1 MSTPGH
7 LGGHYNF
14 TAMVESTFDFIHSKY
29 DIKSVIDI
37 GCGPAGMTEYMLSKS
52 VDAIGV
58 DGDPSLP
65 KKDYV
70 IVHDYTTGPLE
81 LERTFDLAYSTEF
94 LEHVYAEFIPNFLPS
109 FQKAKYVFCS
119 AAPKGQGGHHHV
131 NENSKEYWIDV
142 FDKYGFTYLKEDS
155 EQIAKTHEYKLV
167 KDNSMFFVNRN
178 YG

>member
-14 TAMVESTFDFIHSKY
+14 TAMIQSTFDFIEKRY
-29 DIKSVIDI
+29 NIKSVIDI
-37 GCGPAGMTEYMLSKS
+37 GCGPAGMTEYMLSKGI
-52 VDAIGV
+52 DAIGV

-65 KKDYV
+65 KKEYV
-70 IVHDYTTGPLE
+70 IVHDYTLGPLI
-81 LERTFDLAYSTEF
+81 LDKKFDLAYSTEF
-94 LEHVYAEFIPNFLPS
+94 LEHVYEEFIPNFLPS

-131 NENSKEYWIDV
+131 NENSKEYWIEK
-142 FDKYGFTYLKEDS
+142 FDQYGFTYLKEDS
-155 EQIAKTHEYKLV
+155 DEISKTHEYKLV
-167 KDNSMFFVNRN
+167 KDNSMFFINRN

>member
-1 MSTPGH
+1 MSTPKH

-14 TAMVESTFDFIHSKY
+14 TAMVESTFDFIQQKY

-37 GCGPAGMTEYMLSKS
+37 GCGPAGMTDYIRSKGI
-52 VDAIGV
+52 DAIGV

-70 IVHDYTTGPLE
+70 IVHDYTLGTLD
-81 LERTFDLAYSTEF
+81 LSRTFDLAYSTEF
-94 LEHVYAEFIPNFLPS
+94 LEHVEEKYIQNFLPS

-131 NENSKEYWIDV
+131 NENSKEYWIEK
-142 FDKYGFTYLKEDS
+142 FDNFGFTYLKEDS
-155 EQIAKTHEYKLV
+155 DEISKTHEFKLV
-167 KDNSMFFVNRN
+167 KHNSMFFINRQ